1 MAQVGKRIPFETLH
15 AMWPDATPQA
25 RLPKQ
30 VWLKKR
36 QLRRAERDARR
47 MNRR

>member
-1 MAQVGKRIPFETLH
+1 MAQETKRISFEVLH

-36 QLRRAERDARR
+36 QRRRAERDARR